1 MPEPK
6 VYAKRLVK
14 GSAIIFVSL
23 IASQFVAFLL
33 RMFLAR
39 SLSVAEYG
47 LFYAVFAFLSFFT
60 LFRGLGFGSALI
72 KYIPEFGAKKQF
84 GKIKS
89 SIVFSLAL
97 HAALSFFI
105 VSLILIFSGEIVL
118 GFFKTESAVPIL
130 QILLIWFL
138 ATIFLLFGNVFI
150 GFQNM
155 AVYALLQFLRNLLI
169 FLFAFLLV
177 GYFGFGIRGAAFAY
191 LFEML
196 VIAVLAFAILRRKY
210 PSIFRAKTFITKPLI
225 KKLSTFALPLFL
237 SGIGGIIIAYMD
249 TLMITASRSL
259 SEVGLYQAAQ
269 PAAHFLWYLVGPLII
284 VFFPMVSELWARG
297 KKKLLGNT
305 LHFLIKFSFILIIP
319 AALIFIA
326 FPDIIINLL
335 FGPRYLAGAT
345 VLQILGA
352 AAIVYTL
359 YAILGS
365 TINGIGKPI
374 VNTKIIALMACLN
387 FGGNLILIPIYGIE
401 GAAIATIISY
411 ILGLVLTFYY
421 AWKFVKFTVP
431 ASSLLKTLGGGVLTL
446 FLIFGLKYIIV
457 LPPWPEAFAVTIPS
471 LVFYGVWILA
481 TKAITKDD
489 LRLIAEVV
497 PMPRWLVTAAGK
509 LVRK

>member
-1 MPEPK
+1 VGNVPESK

-47 LFYAVFAFLSFFT
+47 LFYAMFAFLSFFT

-155 AVYALLQFLRNLLI
+155 AIYALLQFLRNLLI

-237 SGIGGIIIAYMD
+237 SGIGGVIIAYMD

-269 PAAHFLWYLVGPLII
+269 PAAHFLWYLVGPLTI
-284 VFFPMVSELWARG
+284 VFFPWYPNSGQGAR
-297 KKKLLGNT
+297 K
-305 LHFLIKFSFILIIP
+305 
-319 AALIFIA
+319 
-326 FPDIIINLL
+326 
-335 FGPRYLAGAT
+335 
-345 VLQILGA
+345 
-352 AAIVYTL
+352 
-359 YAILGS
+359 
-365 TINGIGKPI
+365 
-374 VNTKIIALMACLN
+374 N
-387 FGGNLILIPIYGIE
+387 F
-401 GAAIATIISY
+401 
-411 ILGLVLTFYY
+411 
-421 AWKFVKFTVP
+421 
-431 ASSLLKTLGGGVLTL
+431 
-446 FLIFGLKYIIV
+446 
-457 LPPWPEAFAVTIPS
+457 
-471 LVFYGVWILA
+471 LA
-481 TKAITKDD
+481 TRCIS
-489 LRLIAEVV
+489 
-497 PMPRWLVTAAGK
+497 
-509 LVRK
+509 